1 MINEGK
7 FKTVKAT
14 NALRYEKI
22 YSCLTVIYAYDTG
35 VPEGEQLNLTQM
47 LHLLS
52 GMDQA
57 TIFYILGCI
66 DIWNINYFGSS
77 GLNISFTING
87 QLVNSVGSIVP
98 APGYDASSNAVL
110 LVTSNN
116 GSVTICSLQS
126 SKVENC
132 TGN

>member
-1 MINEGK
+1 MINEGE

-14 NALRYEKI
+14 NALRYENI
-22 YSCLTVIYAYDTG
+22 DSCLTVTYAYDTG

-52 GMDQA
+52 GMGQA
-57 TIFYILGCI
+57 IIFYILGSI

-87 QLVNSVGSIVP
+87 QLVNSVESIVP

-110 LVTSNN
+110 LVTN
-116 GSVTICSLQS
+116 L
-126 SKVENC
+126 
-132 TGN
+132 